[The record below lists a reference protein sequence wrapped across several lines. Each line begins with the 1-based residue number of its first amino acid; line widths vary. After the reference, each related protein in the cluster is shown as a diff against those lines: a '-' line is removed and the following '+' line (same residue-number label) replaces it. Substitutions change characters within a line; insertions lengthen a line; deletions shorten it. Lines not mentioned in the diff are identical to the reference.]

1 MNRLRILFLALPIFL
16 FIQYPGSYAFAKDYL
31 GHDISCNYGIG
42 DDISYDEIRRI
53 AIRACPLRKSTKVNV
68 ALIDDLISIEKN
80 FVLPSSVRGLL
91 LSAACSESGYNPKA
105 RGDYRKSKKT
115 KRKIPKAHGL
125 LQFWPWAK
133 KYIDRDDPLQSA
145 NFWLQRIKRQ
155 IPFVKKRCR
164 FKNKRK
170 IWFASHVT
178 AVRAPKKT
186 GRCYESSRHHRLLK
200 KWHRLIISDRKVC
213 HERMLDGDGC

>member
-1 MNRLRILFLALPIFL
+1 MLLQYPEGHAHKGDYMNRDMSCDHG
-16 FIQYPGSYAFAKDYL
+16 PGDE
-31 GHDISCNYGIG
+31 
-42 DDISYDEIRRI
+42 ISYEEIRRI
-53 AIRACPLRKSTKVNV
+53 AIHGCPLRKSSSVNIE
-68 ALIDDLISIEKN
+68 LIDKLISIEKK
-80 FVLPSSVRGLL
+80 FGLPSSVRGLL

-115 KRKIPKAHGL
+115 KRKIAKAHGL

-133 KYIDRDDPLQSA
+133 KYIDRDDPVQSA
-145 NFWLQRIKRQ
+145 DFWLKRIKRQ
-155 IPFVKKRCR
+155 IPFVKKRCK

-200 KWHRLIISDRKVC
+200 GWHRSIIRDRKAC
-213 HERMLDGDGC
+213 HDRMLNNNGC